1 MWTTLCTT
9 GGARDPIGD
18 VGGSDACSADTR
30 AIDAHA
36 HRLSRADRARVS
48 AFENRREGQGDLF
61 LRGAVSSTKMPT
73 LLVTWML
80 AALAFH
86 GGSTSGTGSTSGAT
100 GSTTLDAGSTGATGT
115 TAGTSDG
122 GTSDG
127 SESSSA
133 GEADDATSVDGS
145 ASATVDGA
153 DDFPSES
160 SDAGVD
166 PTFGPL
172 DDGNVDDTTET
183 DGCCDHPDNNSD
195 NFLCRLGPG
204 APEKIGLAIV
214 LVLLGRPRRR
224 GGSR

>member
-1 MWTTLCTT
+1 
-9 GGARDPIGD
+9 
-18 VGGSDACSADTR
+18 
-30 AIDAHA
+30 
-36 HRLSRADRARVS
+36 
-48 AFENRREGQGDLF
+48 
-61 LRGAVSSTKMPT
+61 MPT
-73 LLVTWML
+73 VLATWML

-86 GGSTSGTGSTSGAT
+86 GGTTSGTGSTSGAT
-100 GSTTLDAGSTGATGT
+100 GSTTTGGGSTGATGT

-122 GTSDG
+122 GTSTG
-127 SESSSA
+127 GGSSSA
-133 GEADDATSVDGS
+133 GEAEDDAASVDGS

-153 DDFPSES
+153 DDVPSES